1 MNIEFSYSQFQFIN
15 VMKARVSKNFA
26 NFAIETIQEL

>member
-15 VMKARVSKNFA
+15 VMKVCVSKNFA